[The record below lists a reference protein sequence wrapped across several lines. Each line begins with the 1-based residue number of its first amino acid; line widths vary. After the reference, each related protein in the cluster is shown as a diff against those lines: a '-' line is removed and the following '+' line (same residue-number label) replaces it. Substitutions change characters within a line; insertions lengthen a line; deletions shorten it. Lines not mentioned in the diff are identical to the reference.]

1 MRSNFK
7 KCVYAYK
14 IVCYSRSIY
23 KYDLDA
29 MSMLLMRSLIDGRLN
44 FKNCDPVEYELH
56 VKKLFVKHVRGSR
69 SNSFKDLKSD
79 RDLGV
84 ATGLLSLN
92 IFV

>member
-23 KYDLDA
+23 KYGLDA

-44 FKNCDPVEYELH
+44 FKNCNTVEYELH
-56 VKKLFVKHVRGSR
+56 VTNFLLNMFVVQGVIRSR
-69 SNSFKDLKSD
+69 
-79 RDLGV
+79 
-84 ATGLLSLN
+84 T
-92 IFV
+92 

>member
-44 FKNCDPVEYELH
+44 FKNCNPVEYELH
-56 VKKLFVKHVRGSR
+56 VTNFLLNMSVVQGVIRSR
-69 SNSFKDLKSD
+69 
-79 RDLGV
+79 
-84 ATGLLSLN
+84 T
-92 IFV
+92 